1 MNRHEIPRLLRYLK
15 ANGAWVELD
24 DDAEDAWAHALRN
37 FDAQAVK
44 AGVLWF
50 LERNHPREI
59 APATIA
65 AAVRS
70 LLASGRISERAC
82 PDHPQEIARACRCC
96 LADVLTGDRPRE
108 LVGQPLAE
116 LSPGSREKPAAIAAD
131 TADDHSRGAA
141 RVIQGSPGAGRPTP
155 TPGPVSG
162 PADLRAMDPARWDRL
177 RAQGAAERSQALAD
191 GQNPSGDLPGAP
203 GATSGPLREAS

>member
-37 FDAQAVK
+37 FDGQAVK

-96 LADVLTGDRPRE
+96 QADVLTGDRPRE
-108 LVGQPLAE
+108 LVGQALHALP
-116 LSPGSREKPAAIAAD
+116 PG
-131 TADDHSRGAA
+131 DH
-141 RVIQGSPGAGRPTP
+141 SPGAAKVIQRA
-155 TPGPVSG
+155 PGPVSS
-162 PADLRAMDPARWDRL
+162 PADLRAVDPERWDLL

-191 GQNPSGDLPGAP
+191 HQSPSDDPPGAP

>member
-1 MNRHEIPRLLRYLK
+1 MNRNEIPRLLRYLK

-37 FDAQAVK
+37 FDGQAVK

-70 LLASGRISERAC
+70 LLASGRISERPC
-82 PDHPQEIARACRCC
+82 RDHPEEIARACRCC

-108 LVGQPLAE
+108 LVGRSLAE
-116 LSPGSREKPAAIAAD
+116 LSPGSREKPAAIDA
-131 TADDHSRGAA
+131 
-141 RVIQGSPGAGRPTP
+141 
-155 TPGPVSG
+155 GPVTA
-162 PADLRAMDPARWDRL
+162 PADLRAVDPDRWDLL
-177 RAQGAAERSQALAD
+177 REQGAAQRSQALA
-191 GQNPSGDLPGAP
+191 GGPEPSGGVPDAP
-203 GATSGPLREAS
+203 GAVRGSLRAAS

>member
-15 ANGAWVELD
+15 ANGAWIELD

-37 FDAQAVK
+37 FDGQAVK

-70 LLASGRISERAC
+70 LLASGRISERTC

-96 LADVLTGDRPRE
+96 QADVLTGDRPRE
-108 LVGQPLAE
+108 LVGQALHALP
-116 LSPGSREKPAAIAAD
+116 PG
-131 TADDHSRGAA
+131 DH
-141 RVIQGSPGAGRPTP
+141 SPGAAKVIQRA
-155 TPGPVSG
+155 PGPVSS
-162 PADLRAMDPARWDRL
+162 PTDLRAVDPERWDLL

-191 GQNPSGDLPGAP
+191 HRNPSGNPPGAP
-203 GATSGPLREAS
+203 EATSGPLREAS